1 MAETLNNWKIL
12 KPDAKKPKGEYPNWL
27 FSVLANRGIKTA
39 AEIAAF
45 LAPKYEDLLPAAA
58 FLNMAAAAE
67 RIGEALDKK
76 EKVVVYGDYDVDGI
90 TATAMVAESLN
101 KIGVQNFET
110 YIPHRE
116 EEGYGLNPEA
126 LRELQKNGAKL
137 VVAVDCG
144 ITAGAIIDAPEFADL
159 DFIVCDHHE
168 IDKADL
174 PQKSVNLHPSFTKKG
189 IPAQDL
195 SACGLSFFLLKA
207 LQEKY
212 PAKIPAGQEKWFL
225 DLAALA
231 TICDVVPLTG
241 QNRLLAKYGLMVLA
255 KSKRPGIE
263 ELAKTASLKPA
274 EINSYAVGFLLGP
287 RLNAAGRLEHA
298 REALN
303 LLLTQNTKEA
313 QTLALHLSALNNDR
327 QKMCERILA
336 EAKAEIENGGKKDH
350 EIYLLANKNW
360 PRGVVGIIA
369 GRLAE
374 TYARPVIV
382 FEHDGENYHGSAR
395 SVEGF
400 DITEALGEV
409 SEHIIKFGGHA
420 KAAGLTVEAG
430 KFVVFQEKL
439 LEITRGK
446 IKKESLAREVIIDA
460 EIEADEIND
469 AMLDL
474 IAGLEPFGY
483 GNHTPTFIIAEVEV
497 AGLKKVGSKQ
507 EHLKFNVKA
516 KMTNDK
522 PANSNLQ
529 PPTLNAIWFNYGM
542 DVKEKQPYDLAFTL
556 RYNVWN
562 ERKTI
567 ELRII
572 DMRIAND

>member
-1 MAETLNNWKIL
+1 MGSV
-12 KPDAKKPKGEYPNWL
+12 KKPKGDYPSWL
-27 FSVLANRGIKTA
+27 FSVLANRGTKTS
-39 AEIAAF
+39 AEITAF
-45 LAPKYEDLLPAAA
+45 LESKYEDLLPAAA
-58 FLNMAAAAE
+58 FLNMPEAVK
-67 RIGEALDKK
+67 RIETALKNS
-76 EKVVVYGDYDVDGI
+76 EKIVVYGDYDVDGI
-90 TATAMVAESLN
+90 TATALVAEALN

-126 LRELQKNGAKL
+126 LRDLQKNGAKL
-137 VVAVDCG
+137 VIAVDCG
-144 ITAGAIIDAPEFADL
+144 ITAKAIIDAPEFVDL

-168 IDKADL
+168 IDKQNL
-174 PQKSVNLHPSFTKKG
+174 PQKSVNLHPAFTEKG
-189 IPAQDL
+189 VPAQEL
-195 SACGLSFFLLKA
+195 SACGLGFFLLKA
-207 LQEKY
+207 LQDKF
-212 PAKIPAGQEKWFL
+212 PDKIPAGQEKWFL

-241 QNRLLAKYGLMVLA
+241 QNRLLAKYGLTVLA

-274 EINSYAVGFLLGP
+274 DINSYAVGFLLGP

-298 REALN
+298 REALD
-303 LLLTQNTKEA
+303 LLLTQNGKEA
-313 QTLALHLSALNNDR
+313 KTLALHLSALNNER

-336 EAKAEIENGGKKDH
+336 EAKAEIENGSKKNH

-374 TYARPVIV
+374 SYARPVIV
-382 FEHDGENYHGSAR
+382 FEHDGETYHGSAR

-409 SEHIIKFGGHA
+409 SEHVLKFGGHA

-430 KFVVFQEKL
+430 KFVIFQEKL
-439 LEITRGK
+439 LEITRDK
-446 IKKESLAREVIIDA
+446 IKKENLTKEVIIDA
-460 EIEADEIND
+460 EIKPEEIND
-469 AMLDL
+469 EMLEL
-474 IAGLEPFGY
+474 ISKLEPFGY
-483 GNHTPTFIIAEVEV
+483 GNHTPSFMIASAEVT
-497 AGLKKVGSKQ
+497 GLKKVGSKQ

-516 KMTNDK
+516 EMTNDK
-522 PANSNLQ
+522 SA
-529 PPTLNAIWFNYGM
+529 TLSAIWFNYGAGI
-542 DVKEKQPYDLAFTL
+542 KEKQKYDLAFTL

-572 DMRIAND
+572 DIRENKNPKGKN

>member
-1 MAETLNNWKIL
+1 MAETQNNWKIL
-12 KPDAKKPKGEYPNWL
+12 KPDVKKPKGEYPSWL
-27 FSVLANRGIKTA
+27 FSVLANRGIKTK
-39 AEIAAF
+39 AEITAF
-45 LAPKYEDLLPAAA
+45 LESEYEDLLPATA
-58 FLNMAAAAE
+58 FLNMSKAAK
-67 RIGEALDKK
+67 RIGLALDRN

-90 TATAMVAESLN
+90 TATAMVSESLN

-126 LRELQKNGAKL
+126 LRDLQKSGAKL
-137 VVAVDCG
+137 VIAVDCG
-144 ITAGAIIDAPEFADL
+144 ITAGAIIDASEFADL

-168 IDKADL
+168 IDKNIL
-174 PQKSVNLHPSFTKKG
+174 PQKSINLHPAFTKKG
-189 IPAQDL
+189 LPEQEL

-207 LQEKY
+207 LQDKF
-212 PAKIPAGQEKWFL
+212 PDKIPAGQEKWFL

-255 KSKRPGIE
+255 KSKRPGID

-274 EINSYAVGFLLGP
+274 DINSYAVGFLLGP

-298 REALN
+298 REALD
-303 LLLTQNTKEA
+303 LLLTQNAKEA
-313 QTLALHLSALNNDR
+313 KTLALHLSALNNER

-336 EAKAEIENGGKKDH
+336 EAKAEIENGDKKNH

-374 TYARPVIV
+374 NYARPVIV
-382 FEHDGENYHGSAR
+382 FEHDGETYHGSAR
-395 SVEGF
+395 SVDGF

-409 SEHIIKFGGHA
+409 SEHVLKFGGHA

-446 IKKESLAREVIIDA
+446 IKKESLTKEIIIDA
-460 EIEADEIND
+460 QIKPEEISDE
-469 AMLDL
+469 MLEL
-474 IAGLEPFGY
+474 ITKLEPFGY
-483 GNHTPTFIIAEVEV
+483 GNHTPSFMLSAVDASNI
-497 AGLKKVGSKQ
+497 KKVGAKK
-507 EHLKFNVKA
+507 EHLKFNIQTHKS
-516 KMTNDK
+516 DK
-522 PANSNLQ
+522 PLALG
-529 PPTLNAIWFNYGM
+529 AIWFNNKLEI
-542 DVKEKQPYDLAFTL
+542 KEEIKYDLAFTL

-562 ERKTI
+562 ERRTI

-572 DMRIAND
+572 DARLHDAAA